1 MRSTG
6 AVLPSRLTR
15 LAAPAAV
22 AAGAALLG
30 ASVGGLASVDGELRA
45 AAPVR
50 SAPTELVVLRD
61 GGHVPLRADGR
72 CDRDHGRHDARP
84 ALDVRPL

>member
-1 MRSTG
+1 VRSTG

-50 SAPTELVVLRD
+50 GTTTELVVLRD
-61 GGHVPLRADGR
+61 DRHVRPLDDGR
-72 CDRDHGRHDARP
+72 CDRDLGRERL